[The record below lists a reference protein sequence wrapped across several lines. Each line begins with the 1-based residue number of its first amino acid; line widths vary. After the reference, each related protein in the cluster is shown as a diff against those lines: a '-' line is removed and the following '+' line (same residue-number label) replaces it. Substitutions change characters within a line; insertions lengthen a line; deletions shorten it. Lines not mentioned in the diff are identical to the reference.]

1 MVFKVASRDIAIL
14 LLLQKLGIIINQICI
29 LSNSFACRDIL
40 YNIPFKFVFL
50 ICIQNIKHQSDIG
63 IVLNQGNWQ
72 KVSRELNQSMKGD
85 FCIYNT
91 VCDFYLKNV
100 ISNFHCKEVKT
111 DLHLFAFYQVRIKYI
126 LTLLSVGGHI
136 CPP

>member
-14 LLLQKLGIIINQICI
+14 LILQKLCIIINQICI
-29 LSNSFACRDIL
+29 LSNFFACRDIL

-111 DLHLFAFYQVRIKYI
+111 DLLLFAFYQVRIKYI